1 MRINT
6 GLVSVTFRRLS
17 PDDIIARAAA
27 AGLCCIEWGSDVHVP
42 AGNSNSNKNS
52 NLENARRVGEATRAA
67 GLSVSSYGTYYRLGQ
82 GQCFREYLDTAQ
94 ALGAPLLRLWA
105 GTRGSAAT
113 DPDTRR
119 RWVEE
124 ARRIAGEAA
133 DRGLTVA
140 FEYHPGTL
148 TDSAASALRLMEE
161 VDHPAARL
169 YWQPDF
175 SKPEEELLAGLDTVL
190 PFVEMVHVFTWR
202 PDGTRLPLSCGQ
214 DFWMRALG
222 RFPNLEKKKLLL
234 EFLPGDDPAL
244 LPREAETLRRYR
256 DTAGNFLEEVSRA
269 LQEL

>member
-1 MRINT
+1 MINHPWCQQT
-6 GLVSVTFRRLS
+6 VLVCVDRYEN
-17 PDDIIARAAA
+17 
-27 AGLCCIEWGSDVHVP
+27 GVP
-42 AGNSNSNKNS
+42 QGQ
-52 NLENARRVGEATRAA
+52 LY
-67 GLSVSSYGTYYRLGQ
+67 LPGQ
-82 GQCFREYLDTAQ
+82 GGERFESLSQL
-94 ALGAPLLRLWA
+94 LLRAERLLNQEGGVQSFTTPRIFALAKPLPPAPCDA
-105 GTRGSAAT
+105 GELTRGSAAT

-148 TDSAASALRLMEE
+148 TDSAASARRLMEE

-214 DFWMRALG
+214 DFWMRALN

-244 LPREAETLRRYR
+244 LPREAETLRQM
-256 DTAGNFLEEVSRA
+256 ESEV
-269 LQEL
+269 LNHE